1 MSEALHHLVT
11 APLCEPAMLW
21 FLKVHLLV
29 YVLDGNEC
37 RRANKLDKTI
47 DSAILLTQS
56 WLDVT
61 IFTTCKLINRILRVL
76 EIISDLNQV
85 KSN

>member
-1 MSEALHHLVT
+1 MFYQRFSIRYAT
-11 APLCEPAMLW
+11 APSIGWSCCG
-21 FLKVHLLV
+21 FQNSVHEIYL
-29 YVLDGNEC
+29 LDGNEC

-61 IFTTCKLINRILRVL
+61 IFTT
-76 EIISDLNQV
+76 
-85 KSN
+85 

>member
-1 MSEALHHLVT
+1 MFCQRFSICYVT
-11 APLCEPAMLW
+11 APSIGWPCYGFQNSIHEI
-21 FLKVHLLV
+21 
-29 YVLDGNEC
+29 YILDGNEC

-61 IFTTCKLINRILRVL
+61 IFTTWK
-76 EIISDLNQV
+76 LNQQDI
-85 KSN
+85 KSLGNNFAPK